1 MANTMNNQP
10 MEEEKEE
17 MSLKDELVAAHED
30 EKEDVEK
37 YMKLAEMADEKYPYR
52 GYGSILRDI
61 GKEESVHKKHI
72 KLILEDMKKWAGEED
87 G

>member
-1 MANTMNNQP
+1 MVNATVNKPT
-10 MEEEKEE
+10 EGSEE
-17 MSLKDELVAAHED
+17 MDLMTELQDAHED
-30 EKEDVEK
+30 EAQDVEK
-37 YMKLAEMADEKYPYR
+37 YMKLAELADEKYPSR

-72 KLILEDMKKWAGEED
+72 KLILEDMSKWAGEED

>member
-1 MANTMNNQP
+1 MMANTTNSQP
-10 MEEEKEE
+10 VEEKEE
-17 MSLKDELVAAHED
+17 MNLKDELIAAHED
-30 EKEDVEK
+30 EASDVEK
-37 YMKLAEMADEKYPYR
+37 YMKLAELADEKYPSR

-72 KLILEDMKKWAGEED
+72 KLILEDMSKWEGEED

>member
-1 MANTMNNQP
+1 MANTTNSQSV
-10 MEEEKEE
+10 EEKEE
-17 MSLKDELVAAHED
+17 MNLKDELIAAHED
-30 EKEDVEK
+30 EASDVEK
-37 YMKLAEMADEKYPYR
+37 YMKLAELADEKYPSR

-72 KLILEDMKKWAGEED
+72 KLILEDMSKREGEED